1 MHKKINFIMN
11 IICFGEAEVNKIY
24 KIECLEMKNK
34 NIKTQLEKLGFL
46 KNENIQLLKYNYGKK
61 SYLIK
66 VMGINYAIDK
76 SVCDEIFV
84 KDE

>member
-1 MHKKINFIMN
+1 MN
-11 IICFGEAEVNKIY
+11 IIKLSDIKINKYY
-24 KIECLEMKNK
+24 KIEE
-34 NIKTQLEKLGFL
+34 IKINDIKIKKQIENLGFL
-46 KNENIQLLKYNYGKK
+46 KNEKIQLLKHNYGKN